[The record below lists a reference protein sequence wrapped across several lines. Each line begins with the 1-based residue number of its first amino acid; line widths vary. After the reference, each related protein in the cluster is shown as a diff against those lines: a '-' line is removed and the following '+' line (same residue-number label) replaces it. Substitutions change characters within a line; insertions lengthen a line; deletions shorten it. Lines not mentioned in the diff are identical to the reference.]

1 MIIEQESNINSTMI
15 NKAVYNFSNQS
26 LKIQYSSGEVYEYQ
40 GVTEDV
46 YESFCK
52 SESQG
57 KFLNEQ
63 IKNKFE
69 YSKLLN
75 N

>member
-1 MIIEQESNINSTMI
+1 MIIEQQSKINSSMI
-15 NKAVYNFSNQS
+15 NKAVYNFTEKTLNVEFSTGA
-26 LKIQYSSGEVYEYQ
+26 IYQYHNVDESVYE
-40 GVTEDV
+40 D
-46 YESFCK
+46 FCK

-69 YSKLLN
+69 YTKLITD
-75 N
+75 